1 MTPRFVR
8 QFFTLA
14 LSAATFVAQAQPPV
28 PTPPATPAPAATT
41 PPTVTPEDD
50 PVDLKLPDAD
60 IDTVLTLLEFLTGRS
75 VLRPAALPTATYNLK
90 IAKKIPKSEAIL
102 AIETVLA
109 LNQIGVTR
117 LGDKFLKVTALTMA
131 RTEAPEMITG
141 SAFDQPAS
149 GKVATKI
156 FQLDFLRVGEFGG
169 VIQSILNPNLSGAVQ
184 LPNANA
190 ILITDSVSN
199 LQRVEL
205 LAQQLDKP
213 IMSGSKPKFY
223 PVRNSKASDLVG
235 KIRTI
240 LAGPLQQQIGSATTY
255 TADDRTN
262 QIILVTD
269 ARQHAF
275 FDDLINQLDVKSDPN
290 TRNEVIPLKHAAAK
304 DVASLISQ
312 LVTGQTSAAQRAN
325 GQSLRPGQP
334 TFTPGT
340 PAPPASPVPP
350 APAPAITGGVEGLLG
365 SNEFSGLVTILP
377 DERSNSVVVSGTVD
391 DIRLITKLIDQ
402 LDIILAQVRIEVV
415 IAEVTLDD
423 NQSSGISALGLKID
437 GDKLVGFSGAT
448 PGLSISSGVVTRPGL
463 SGRFD
468 LAGVIDIG
476 ITPRKNNTS
485 ILSVPS
491 ITTSHAKEATF
502 FSGETRPIISGSTST
517 PVGTTGTTNG
527 FSTNSSVIQQEI
539 GITLT
544 VKPLIGNDGSVQ
556 LDITQKV
563 DDVSGTVRVDNND
576 QPIIARR
583 NTKSFVTAQ
592 SGVIYVL
599 GGIQRNKLSKQSNR
613 LGPIPFIG
621 DLFGSRTNQVTRT
634 DLIFFLRPTI
644 LTNAAADNA
653 DALRRVDQ
661 LPQKDQIR
669 KELDPAYV
677 APKKTIVE
685 KVFAK

>member
-1 MTPRFVR
+1 MTPRSVR
-8 QFFTLA
+8 LLFALS
-14 LSAATFVAQAQPPV
+14 LSAATFEAQAQAPV
-28 PTPPATPAPAATT
+28 PPAPAI
-41 PPTVTPEDD
+41 PEDEL
-50 PVDLKLPDAD
+50 VSLKLPDGT
-60 IDTVLTLLEFLTGRS
+60 IDDVLSLLEFFTGRS

-90 IAKKIPKSEAIL
+90 IEKKIPKSEAIL

-117 LGDKFLKVTALTMA
+117 LGDRFLKVTALTMS

-141 SAFDQPAS
+141 SAFEQPAS

-156 FQLDFLRVGEFGG
+156 FQLDFMRVQEFQGM
-169 VIQSILNPNLSGAVQ
+169 IQNILNPNFGGPVILA
-184 LPNANA
+184 NANA
-190 ILITDSVSN
+190 ALITDSVSN
-199 LQRVEL
+199 LQRIEL
-205 LAQQLDKP
+205 LIQQLDKP
-213 IMSGSKPKFY
+213 MMSGSKPKFY
-223 PVRNSKASDLVG
+223 AVRNSKASDLVG
-235 KIRTI
+235 KIRAI

-269 ARQHAF
+269 PRQHAF
-275 FDDLINQLDVKSDPN
+275 FDDLITQLDVKSDPN

-334 TFTPGT
+334 TFTPG
-340 PAPPASPVPP
+340 APPAPVSPGPVATPTTTMT
-350 APAPAITGGVEGLLG
+350 AGVEGLLG

-391 DIRLITKLIDQ
+391 DIRLITKLVDQ

-448 PGLSISSGVVTRPGL
+448 PGLTISSGVVTRPGL
-463 SGRFD
+463 SGGFD

-485 ILSVPS
+485 ILSRPS

-502 FSGETRPIISGSTST
+502 FAGETRPIISGTTST

-527 FSTNSSVIQQEI
+527 FSTNSSVVQQEI

-563 DDVSGTVRVDNND
+563 DDVAGTVRVDNND

-583 NTKSFVTAQ
+583 NTKSFITAQ

-599 GGIQRNKLSKQSNR
+599 GGIQRNKLSKQTNR

-621 DLFGSRTNQVTRT
+621 DLFGSRTNQTTRT

-644 LTNAAADNA
+644 LTNPATDNA

-661 LPQKDQIR
+661 LPQKDEIR

-677 APKKTIVE
+677 APKKTLVE
-685 KVFAK
+685 KILAK